1 MKKGIFAVALFLVSV
16 LVLTGCGGNK
26 LVCTNSTKKSAYGYE
41 MEIKQKFS
49 MGFSDDKLSDADA
62 VIDVELSDDLYAALK
77 QEGNVDDQMKSLTS
91 QLETSMKTEFGTA
104 VKSSSSSYS
113 GKVVTIKLSLDAGE
127 TKTGSTR
134 EEVKKSFEG
143 NGFSCN

>member
-1 MKKGIFAVALFLVSV
+1 MKKGIFSVALFLVSV

-26 LVCTNSTKKSAYGYE
+26 LVCTNSTTKQAYGYD

-62 VIDVELSDDLYAALK
+62 VIDVELSDGLYDALK
-77 QEGNVDDQMKSLTS
+77 NEGNIDDNMKALAS
-91 QLETSMKTEFGTA
+91 QLETSMKAEFGSS
-104 VKSSSSSYS
+104 VKSVSSSYS
-113 GKVVTIKLSLDAGE
+113 GKTVTIKLGLDASGSQN
-127 TKTGSTR
+127 GSTR